1 MNRLQARQQLKA
13 EQMTGR
19 ESHFRSRSARTAP
32 GQAPQPMLIDQL
44 NSLSQMA
51 GAADRR
57 VGRSALE
64 YS

>member
-1 MNRLQARQQLKA
+1 
-13 EQMTGR
+13 
-19 ESHFRSRSARTAP
+19 
-32 GQAPQPMLIDQL
+32 MLIDQL

-64 YS
+64 YFEVLKDQLAAIKAEVSRMSPE

>member
-1 MNRLQARQQLKA
+1 
-13 EQMTGR
+13 
-19 ESHFRSRSARTAP
+19 
-32 GQAPQPMLIDQL
+32 MLIDQL

-64 YS
+64 YSEVLKDELAAIKADLSRLLAK